1 KTNDNIRFTIQVS
14 LGPLTFASK
23 FVLVGDHYQL
33 PPLVQSAEARENGM
47 AVSLF
52 CRLSEAHPQAICTL
66 QSQYRMCA
74 AIMELSNALIYGHR
88 LRCGSS
94 QVEKAKI
101 KYTAL
106 PSGPT
111 WIKEALNPDRPV
123 VFINTDLLLAFETN
137 DRKAVNNPME
147 ANIIAEI
154 VPRLLSRGILEEDIG
169 IITPYNSQADLIRQS
184 VSTSVEIHTIDKYQ
198 GRDKD
203 CILLSFVRSSENPR
217 NYVSS
222 LLGDWHRINV
232 ALTRAKK
239 KLIMV
244 GSFLSRAK
252 LTNICTSDLFV
263 YEIFADTQQN
273 NQVSALAENA
283 GQGFSNS

>member
-1 KTNDNIRFTIQVS
+1 
-14 LGPLTFASK
+14 
-23 FVLVGDHYQL
+23 
-33 PPLVQSAEARENGM
+33 
-47 AVSLF
+47 
-52 CRLSEAHPQAICTL
+52 
-66 QSQYRMCA
+66 MCA

-198 GRDKD
+198 VIYVDVITFLKN
-203 CILLSFVRSSENPR
+203 ILNLQLFLLKNTAALWQGSRRGKEITRSAVIWNVQLLMQLLELLNPEYKLSDQKLFSRSNVQLLPTLKLSCKLNRTKISWVQTLNTHHFELEN
-217 NYVSS
+217 VFSIF
-222 LLGDWHRINV
+222 LG
-232 ALTRAKK
+232 
-239 KLIMV
+239 
-244 GSFLSRAK
+244 
-252 LTNICTSDLFV
+252 
-263 YEIFADTQQN
+263 
-273 NQVSALAENA
+273 
-283 GQGFSNS
+283 